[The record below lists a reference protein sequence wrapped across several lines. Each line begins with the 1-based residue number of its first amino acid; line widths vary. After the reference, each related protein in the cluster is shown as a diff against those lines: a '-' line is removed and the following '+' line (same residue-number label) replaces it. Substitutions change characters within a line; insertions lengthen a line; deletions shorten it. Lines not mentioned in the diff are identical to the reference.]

1 MMQKERDS
9 ILTIASARSNSEQE
23 GLVVTKA
30 SCSSMSVTESQ
41 DEHHFLRSSHLKA
54 ALGNFLGYPKSSNL
68 DAPMLRN
75 WHVFWSDPDG
85 KAGVAPVSA
94 RSLEHACQ
102 VVLELHPGAR
112 VSAIDTEVMD
122 PTWMPS
128 LMVDWLQDWED
139 DFTP

>member
-1 MMQKERDS
+1 
-9 ILTIASARSNSEQE
+9 
-23 GLVVTKA
+23 
-30 SCSSMSVTESQ
+30 
-41 DEHHFLRSSHLKA
+41 
-54 ALGNFLGYPKSSNL
+54 
-68 DAPMLRN
+68 MLRN

-102 VVLELHPGAR
+102 VVLELDPGAR
-112 VSAIDTEVMD
+112 ISAIDTEVMD